1 MPPIVSPAEVIKPP
15 QMQSPEERG
24 AKLMFLAFRHSQG
37 KPKLEDEF
45 TTQAVACHPE
55 WTPETFNA
63 ELSREIL
70 GGIIHKLFDKGK
82 HAPTGLEK
90 NEIDLQISS
99 LHGGV
104 VGQIISRAASGG
116 KQDRDVEVKRTA
128 RQVIQQDSEYVIERG
143 GRPRSSAGRMR
154 SFMCHYGLL
163 GNTTG
168 AWEFD
173 GLYSAMSKYV
183 LESLGNKETYMPLM
197 RELRQLAR
205 IHASAYPDTRDQLMS
220 MIPYEL
226 EGRNLFDWDLE
237 DRPGRPCRGGKSR
250 SNRIGPF
257 VFGPFVAE
265 RLYPAEAFASELSG
279 FG

>member
-1 MPPIVSPAEVIKPP
+1 MSPLVSPMEVVKPP
-15 QMQSPEERG
+15 QQIQSPEERG

-55 WTPETFNA
+55 WTPDTFDA

-70 GGIIHKLFDKGK
+70 GGIVHRLFDKGK

-90 NEIDLQISS
+90 SEIDLQISS

-104 VGQIISRAASGG
+104 MGQIISRAANNETT
-116 KQDRDVEVKRTA
+116 RWDVEVERTA
-128 RQVIQQDSEYVIERG
+128 HQVVQQDSEYVIERG
-143 GRPRSSAGRMR
+143 GRPRVGAGRMR
-154 SFMCHYGLL
+154 SFICHYGLL

-173 GLYSAMSKYV
+173 GLYMAMRKYV
-183 LESLGNKETYMPLM
+183 LESMENEETYMPWI
-197 RELRQLAR
+197 RDVRALAR
-205 IHASAYPDTRDQLMS
+205 IHAAEYPDTKEELLS

-237 DRPGRPCRGGKSR
+237 DRPSRPCRGGQPRTHRRVFSLV
-250 SNRIGPF
+250 GPF
-257 VFGPFVAE
+257 AAE
-265 RLYPAEAFASELSG
+265 GLEEQGATINKIAA
-279 FG
+279 